1 MSSRGSEAGL
11 EEERTRPYRCGTFV
25 IPSIPALR
33 RLRNELSSSPTSLAS
48 FALRF
53 RIRQYANTGNAIK
66 KQAATG
72 TGDGRQSRS
81 ACPSE
86 RYNRQ
91 DWKSIR
97 RPRSAGDFSSSG
109 CFLDLFD
116 FLVPTG
122 APIPS
127 RDNAAGGAK
136 LMNIADRISF
146 RCNSI

>member
-1 MSSRGSEAGL
+1 MSSCGSEAGL
-11 EEERTRPYRCGTFV
+11 EEERTRLYRCGTFV

-33 RLRNELSSSPTSLAS
+33 RLRNELSSPTSLAS
-48 FALRF
+48 LALRF
-53 RIRQYANTGNAIK
+53 RIRRYANTRNAIK
-66 KQAATG
+66 KQTATG

-81 ACPSE
+81 ACPSG

-91 DWKSIR
+91 ESHSPATFGR
-97 RPRSAGDFSSSG
+97 GFFVERMFSR
-109 CFLDLFD
+109 FARFPP
-116 FLVPTG
+116 VPTG